1 MNNKILSIWNQTAI
15 CLKQHSP
22 QIMVA
27 GGCIGAVAGG
37 VMACFATM
45 KLGDIL
51 NAHREQVSNI
61 QNFSEQTEDTK
72 KEVRKAR
79 LKTGIRIAALYG
91 PSVAVE
97 AASITS
103 ILAGHHIL
111 HKRNMALAAAYTVL
125 DAGFKEYRGRVVDR
139 YGEEADRDLRNG
151 THEETIQETVRDE
164 DGKEQTTQKTVHVT
178 DKAVPSDYARYF
190 CYGEA
195 QGAEQNDDY
204 NLFFLQAQERVAN
217 QMLQAK
223 GMLTLNDIYDMLGIK
238 RSIAGQRVGWVYD
251 KHNEGS
257 GDNYIDLR
265 IQDVYRKRSD
275 ASGDYEHVLMIDPN
289 VDGVI
294 EEHAY
299 HMGLITE

>member
-1 MNNKILSIWNQTAI
+1 MNNKILSIWNQAAN

-22 QIMVA
+22 QLMVA
-27 GGCIGAVAGG
+27 GGCIGTVAGG
-37 VMACFATM
+37 IMACFATM

-51 NAHREQVSNI
+51 NAHREQVKSI
-61 QNFSEQTEDTK
+61 REAKSEDEK
-72 KEVRKAR
+72 KEVQKAR
-79 LKTGIRIAALYG
+79 LKTGIRIVALYG

-97 AASITS
+97 AASITG

-111 HKRNMALAAAYTVL
+111 HKRNMALAAAYTML

-139 YGEEADRDLRNG
+139 YGEEADQELRNG
-151 THEETIQETVRDE
+151 THKETVQETVQDE
-164 DGKEQTTQKTVHVT
+164 NGKEQTVEKTVHVT

-204 NLFFLQAQERVAN
+204 NMFFLQAQERVAN
-217 QMLQAK
+217 QMFQAK

-251 KHNEGS
+251 KHDEGC
-257 GDNYIDLR
+257 GDNYIDFR
-265 IQDVYRKRSD
+265 IQEVYRKRSD
-275 ASGDYEHVLMIDPN
+275 APGDYEHVLMIDPN

-299 HMGLITE
+299 RKGLITE